1 MGEHTPSGPSG
12 RSVQVPD
19 CRGPVER
26 EEYYRLLYESS
37 PLPYQSLDEEGGILE
52 VNTAWLEMLGYKR
65 DEVIGRWF
73 GQFLTPEYVGIF
85 RERYLRFKVAGGIR
99 DARVDMVRKDG
110 RVVGVEVDA
119 RVQPDPYGRFGHS
132 HAVLRDVTEQRRAEQ
147 ALAASEARLR
157 TLYDNVQAGVIL
169 RGADGAILHANKVA
183 CRVFGMDQEQITA
196 KTSLDGAWNLVT
208 EDGRPVPGDEHP
220 SMITLRTGQPVHN
233 AVRGLFAGDP
243 SKLRWLLINTEPIL
257 DVDTHRVREVL
268 ITFSD
273 ITEQKRTEEA
283 LRRESQMR
291 SLLLDNLPCIAMVL
305 RKGTREIIASN
316 QMARRL
322 GAVPGRTCH
331 ETIAERGDSCPFC
344 LAPEVWG
351 TGQTRRLEVEYG
363 DKHYEVIRVPLSE
376 DEYVHYI
383 FDKTE
388 SVRARRQIEQH
399 QAEMSRVWRIN
410 AIGET
415 ASGLA
420 HELNQPLCAVRT
432 YAGTARRMLQG
443 GCADGAKL
451 ESVIDQIAAQAERA
465 GEIIRRIRGLVA
477 KHLPYKERLDVN
489 AVVRD
494 VMNMQTADAQTA
506 HVEVVLEPAA
516 GLPPVEADRIEI
528 EQVLINLVR
537 NAFETMSEVEPDRR
551 RLTIRTGR
559 GDDGRVRVEVCD
571 TGRGLPAEPER
582 VFDFCYTTK
591 EQGLGIGLPL
601 SRTIVEAHAGKL
613 TAANNPEGG
622 ACFAFTLPAVLGN

>member
-12 RSVQVPD
+12 QSVQVPD
-19 CRGPVER
+19 PSNPAER
-26 EEYYRLLYESS
+26 EEYYRLLYENS

-52 VNTAWLEMLGYKR
+52 VNTAWLEMLGYER
-65 DEVIGRWF
+65 DEVLGRWF
-73 GQFLTPEYVGIF
+73 GEFLTDEYVDVF
-85 RERYLRFKVAGGIR
+85 RERFPRFKAAGCIR
-99 DARVDMVRKDG
+99 DAGVDMACKDG
-110 RVVGVEVDA
+110 CVIHVEVDA
-119 RVQPDPYGRFGHS
+119 RAHHDTQGRFRRT

-157 TLYDNVQAGVIL
+157 TLYDNVQAGVML
-169 RGADGAILHANKVA
+169 QRADGAILHANTVA
-183 CRVFGMDQEQITA
+183 CRVFGMSQEQIA
-196 KTSLDGAWNLVT
+196 ARTSLDGVWNMVT

-233 AVRGLFAGDP
+233 AVCGLFAGDP

-257 DVDTHRVREVL
+257 DQDTRRVREVL
-268 ITFSD
+268 VTFSD
-273 ITEQKRTEEA
+273 ITQQKRTEEA
-283 LRRESQMR
+283 LRRESQLR
-291 SLLLDNLPCIAMVL
+291 SLLLDNLPCIAMIL
-305 RKGTREIIASN
+305 RKGTREIIACN
-316 QMARRL
+316 QAARQQ
-322 GAVPGRTCH
+322 GAAPGKTCY
-331 ETIAERGDSCPFC
+331 ETIAEREEFCPFC
-344 LAPEVWG
+344 LAPEVWES
-351 TGQTRRLEVEYG
+351 GQPRRLEAEFR
-363 DKHYEVIRVPLSE
+363 DKYYEGIWVPLSE

-388 SVRARRQIEQH
+388 SVRARRQIERH

-432 YAGTARRMLQG
+432 YAGAAKRLLQG
-443 GCADGAKL
+443 GCADSAKL
-451 ESVIDQIAAQAERA
+451 QSVIDQIAAQAERA

-494 VMNMQTADAQTA
+494 VINMQTADAQTA

-537 NAFETMSEVEPDRR
+537 NAFEAMSEVEPDRR

-559 GDDGRVRVEVCD
+559 CDGGRVRVQVCD
-571 TGRGLPAEPER
+571 TGRGLPAEPQR
-582 VFDFCYTTK
+582 VFDSFYTTK

-601 SRTIVEAHAGKL
+601 SRTIVEAHGGKL
-613 TAANNPEGG
+613 TAAGNPEGG
-622 ACFAFTLPAVLGN
+622 ACFAFTLPAVVGK